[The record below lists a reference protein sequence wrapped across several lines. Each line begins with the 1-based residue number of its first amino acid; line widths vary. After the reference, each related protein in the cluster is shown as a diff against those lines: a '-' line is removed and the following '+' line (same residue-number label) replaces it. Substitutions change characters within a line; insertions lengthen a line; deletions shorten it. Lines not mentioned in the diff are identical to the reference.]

1 MFKPCV
7 VIPVYDHEHAIGAV
21 VEAVLAHGLP
31 CILVDDGSKAS
42 CARVLDQ
49 LAAASPGRV
58 ELVRLAHNQGKG
70 GAVMAGFAHAG
81 QSGYTHALQ
90 VDADGQHN
98 AADIARFVAL
108 AREHPNSVITG
119 CPVYDESVPA
129 LRLYARYLTHIMVWT
144 NTLSFAIRDSMCGF
158 RVYPVALVTAL
169 MQRQSLGRRMNFD
182 PEILVRLHWAGA
194 HIINLPTKVRYPTDG
209 VSHFLMVRDNLLIAR
224 MHAALFFGMLVRLPV
239 LLARKWRATWRTT

>member
-98 AADIARFVAL
+98 AADIPRFIEL
-108 AREHPNSVITG
+108 ARANPAAVIAG

-129 LRLYARYLTHIMVWT
+129 LRLYARYLTHVWVWI

-158 RVYPVALVTAL
+158 RVYPVAAVLDL
-169 MQRQSLGRRMNFD
+169 MGRKPLGRRMNFD
-182 PEILVRLHWAGA
+182 TEILVRLYWDGVKVA
-194 HIINLPTKVRYPTDG
+194 NLPTRVSYPIDG
-209 VSHFLMVRDNLLIAR
+209 VSHFMGLRDNVLITR
-224 MHAALFFGMLVRLPV
+224 MHATLFFGMLLRLPT
-239 LLARKWRATWRTT
+239 LLMRKWRPQ